1 MNRFRA
7 NAIVLMM
14 ERFMAYDEYE
24 EQPELEAAKDRMEHM
39 SPSERDEKGAR
50 RLAAIARQQLDRAC
64 RDMNVDSWAEL
75 DSLGRMEAIM
85 YIEEVADI
93 NIPLDALDPHEPVK
107 AIVRA
112 LYPKVPIS
120 VIMED
125 TTVGALHRG

>member
-1 MNRFRA
+1 MN
-7 NAIVLMM
+7 
-14 ERFMAYDEYE
+14 YE
-24 EQPELEAAKDRMEHM
+24 DLEQPELEASKAQHEAL
-39 SPSERDEKGAR
+39 SPSERDEQGAR

-64 RDMNVDSWAEL
+64 RDMNVDGWAEL

-93 NIPLDALDPHEPVK
+93 NIPLDSLDPKEPVK

-125 TTVGALHRG
+125 TIVGPLHRG